1 MVKLRVETQFN
12 SEIYFFQ
19 CFLKKK
25 KFNGFFF
32 WYICFQK
39 INNNYNILD
48 FMIY

>member
-19 CFLKKK
+19 CLKKK
-25 KFNGFFF
+25 NFFNVFY

-39 INNNYNILD
+39 INNYYNMLD